1 MTCPSDGALEDYV
14 SLLGL
19 PQICGRS
26 MTRHRRRYR
35 ARRTFSPVLDRIEA
49 LNDLTVVRLP
59 EHQVIWR
66 WSEAGHNNA
75 PLRFVVIYY
84 KPAVV
89 EVYAEFEIAEDRL
102 RLVDERCLP
111 SRPPEELRAWSAGE
125 QSGRLSRLVEQ
136 GATYYRAASDT

>member
-1 MTCPSDGALEDYV
+1 MTCPSDRVLEDYV

-19 PQICGRS
+19 PEICGRS

-35 ARRTFSPVLDRIEA
+35 ARRMFAPVLNRIEA
-49 LNDLTVVRLP
+49 LNDLTVVWLP

-66 WSEAGHNNA
+66 WSEAGHDNA

-89 EVYAEFEIAEDRL
+89 EAYAEFEIAENRL
-102 RLVDERCLP
+102 RLVDERGLP
-111 SRPPEELRAWSAGE
+111 SRPPEEPRVVSRGTERSAQALG
-125 QSGRLSRLVEQ
+125 
-136 GATYYRAASDT
+136 